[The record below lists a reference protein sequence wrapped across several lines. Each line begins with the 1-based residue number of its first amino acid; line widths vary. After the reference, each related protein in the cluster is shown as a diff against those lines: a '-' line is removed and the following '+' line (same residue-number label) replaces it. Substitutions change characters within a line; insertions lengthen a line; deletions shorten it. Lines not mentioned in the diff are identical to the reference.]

1 MNYRVTKRI
10 NPLNKTEIKYYAAP
24 KYGDELT
31 IQDLAMEISDAS
43 TLNLI
48 DVEAVLIAL
57 LRKLP
62 VHLKNGL
69 RVQLGSFG
77 RVKLSFSSKGYE
89 TEEEVNS
96 TAISNIHII
105 FTPSAKLKREIED
118 ASFTKA

>member
-31 IQDLAMEISDAS
+31 LQDLAMEISDAN

-62 VHLKNGL
+62 VYLKNGL

-77 RVKLSFSSKGYE
+77 RVKLSFSSKGYD
-89 TEEEVNS
+89 TEEEVN
-96 TAISNIHII
+96 ANGISNIRII
-105 FTPSAKLKREIED
+105 FTPSAKLKHEIED